1 MKSLAFTI
9 TTTATRIITAN
20 ASPQTAYLHI
30 VGNGIVYLGGSDV
43 TAANGTATEKHT
55 VPFELFVPPNN
66 EVWAIVA
73 TGTESLRILQEDGA
87 S

>member
-1 MKSLAFTI
+1 MKSSSHSI
-9 TTTATRIITAN
+9 TTSATRIITAN
-20 ASPQTAYLHI
+20 ASPQNAYLHV

-66 EVWAIVA
+66 EVWAMVA
-73 TGTESLRILQEDGA
+73 TGTETLRILQEDGA

>member
-1 MKSLAFTI
+1 MKSSSHSI
-9 TTTATRIITAN
+9 TTSATRIITAN
-20 ASPQTAYLHI
+20 ASPQTAYLH
-30 VGNGIVYLGGSDV
+30 VTGNGIVYLGGSDV
-43 TAANGTATEKHT
+43 SAANGTATEKNA

-73 TGTESLRILQEDGA
+73 TGTETLKILQEDGA